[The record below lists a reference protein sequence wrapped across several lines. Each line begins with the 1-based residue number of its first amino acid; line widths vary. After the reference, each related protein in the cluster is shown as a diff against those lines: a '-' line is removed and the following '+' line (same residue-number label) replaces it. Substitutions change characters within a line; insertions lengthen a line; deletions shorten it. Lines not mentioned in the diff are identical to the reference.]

1 MADNYVMQSI
11 SVAMAKD
18 KLPLY
23 LHLAENGETIAITRH
38 GKQIAVI
45 TGAAPVAE
53 EPSAFELAYRRFRMQ
68 IEAEKDYTDKDWDEC
83 FNIPRSIQ
91 PGPRHPEDFE

>member
-1 MADNYVMQSI
+1 MQSI

-18 KLPLY
+18 KLPHY

-38 GKQIAVI
+38 GKQ
-45 TGAAPVAE
+45 VAIISGTALVVD
-53 EPSAFELAYRRFRMQ
+53 EPSSFELAYRRFRMQ
-68 IEAEKDYTDKDWDEC
+68 IEAEKDYTSEDWDEC

-91 PGPRHPEDFE
+91 SGPRHPEDFE